1 LKKLDK
7 NMRKKPFFLEKSAL
21 QKIFCFL
28 LDWEDKKF
36 KFIASF
42 FTGEVINLNLL
53 LPFSLGRQKI

>member
-42 FTGEVINLNLL
+42 
-53 LPFSLGRQKI
+53 